1 MAGTRDIEQDELH
14 KKSIITNIEQHVD
27 SIDAVLILTDGIV
40 SRITVEVDY
49 TFAVLSAMFPKTL
62 VSNIA
67 FMFTNVRDPRSWR
80 FSQEML
86 PEALKNAPQFLLD
99 NPLALQNRFKNDP
112 NKKGMVKACEQ
123 RALEMLVTL
132 FDWLDGLKPQPAA
145 EIVSLYEKY
154 ENIEAKT
161 ITALA
166 QADQAVAM
174 KAEIDKRIVRLMKNS
189 AVSLFTFLAPGT
201 RVSSLSNVG
210 HGCFLSH

>member
-14 KKSIITNIEQHVD
+14 KKSIITNIEQHID
-27 SIDAVLILTDGIV
+27 SVNAVLILADGIV
-40 SRITVEVDY
+40 SRVTVEVDY
-49 TFAVLSAMFPKTL
+49 IFKALSAIFPKTL
-62 VSNIA
+62 VNNIA
-67 FMFTNVRDPRSWR
+67 FMFTSVRDPRSWR

-86 PEALKNAPQFLLD
+86 PEALKNAPLFLLD
-99 NPLALQNRFKNDP
+99 NPLALQNRFKDDP
-112 NKKGMVKACEQ
+112 TKKGMVRTCEQ

-132 FDWLDGLKPQPAA
+132 FDWLDGLEPQPAA

-189 AVSLFTFLAPGT
+189 AVSLFTLLAPGN
-201 RVSSLSNVG
+201 RVSCLSDVG
-210 HGCFLSH
+210 NRCFLSH